1 MTAQGLEL
9 RPTGTT
15 PALLAAYSDL
25 LSRVFGPQAKFSTRA
40 LGWLYRDNPVGAVVG
55 MDAWAGD
62 RLAAHYVTIPMRA
75 RVRGAR
81 VEGLLSLNT
90 ATDPDFQGK
99 GLFTRLA
106 KETYEAA
113 TARGF
118 QFVTGFANANSTPG
132 FIRKLA
138 FQNVGRL
145 QAGVLLVPP
154 NALPAIPTDFEA
166 AWSEESLAW
175 RLANPASR
183 YAVARRGAVL
193 DIRTPTSVPLLRC
206 AAFLKTD
213 FELQARK
220 ASPLTPPPLFIGLE
234 PRVAL
239 ERRGFIPVP
248 DALRPSPLN
257 MIWRALGQEQPAELD
272 PAAIVISFLDF
283 DPY

>member
-62 RLAAHYVTIPMRA
+62 RLAAHYVTVPMRA
-75 RVRGAR
+75 RVHGAQ

-106 KETYEAA
+106 GATYEAA
-113 TARGF
+113 AAQGF

-138 FQNVGRL
+138 FQNVRRL
-145 QAGVLLVPP
+145 QAGLLLAPP
-154 NALPAIPTDFEA
+154 GALPTTPTDFEA
-166 AWSEESLAW
+166 NWSKESLAW

-183 YAVARRGAVL
+183 YTVARRGDIL
-193 DIRTPTSVPLLRC
+193 DIRSSTSLPLLRC
-206 AAFLKTD
+206 AAFLKPD
-213 FELQARK
+213 FDLQARK
-220 ASPLTPPPLFIGLE
+220 ASLWTPPLFIGLE

-248 DALRPSPLN
+248 EALRPSPLN
-257 MIWRALGQEQPAELD
+257 MIWRALGPGQPAELN
-272 PAAIVISFLDF
+272 PAAIVVNFLDF